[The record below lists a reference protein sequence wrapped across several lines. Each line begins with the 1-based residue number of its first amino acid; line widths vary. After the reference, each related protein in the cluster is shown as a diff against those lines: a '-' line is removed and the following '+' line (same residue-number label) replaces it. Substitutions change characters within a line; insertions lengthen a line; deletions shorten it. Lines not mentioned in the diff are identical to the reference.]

1 MKKPNAPRIDWS
13 EDARADVRRID
24 RITAMRIFTAIQRFA
39 ETGEGDVKQLKGEPG
54 ELRLRVGDYRVRFTN
69 EADHTIRIHAV
80 LHRKEAYR

>member
-1 MKKPNAPRIDWS
+1 MKKIVWS

-39 ETGEGDVKQLKGEPG
+39 ETGAGDVKELKGESG

-69 EADHTIRIHAV
+69 DPDDVIRIHAV
-80 LHRKEAYR
+80 RHRREAYR